1 LKLNQARERLEKRK
15 AQLDLLN
22 TTLQEL
28 STVAQEAGVYPV
40 DKNLLDMKK
49 LLDQVNQVMAQVE
62 SRTTNTEWESVPLIG
77 APSSSS
83 SRLKSVQQEVI
94 YHLKKFNQKDGKP
107 ALSAWDVAHEY
118 RDAVQVGSAKNIEA
132 IRSSLL

>member
-1 LKLNQARERLEKRK
+1 M
-15 AQLDLLN
+15 QLDRLKA
-22 TTLQEL
+22 TLQEL
-28 STVAQEAGVYPV
+28 STVAEDAGVYPV
-40 DKNLLDMKK
+40 DKNLISMKEM
-49 LLDQVNQVMAQVE
+49 LDQVNQVMAQVE

-107 ALSAWDVAHEY
+107 ALSAWDVANEY
-118 RDAVQVGSAKNIEA
+118 RDAAIVGSAKNIES
-132 IRSSLL
+132 ISSSLL